1 MTRGKPYRT
10 RALAAGAVALAL
22 AFPIAVPKHTLANGV
37 AQNGD
42 QFLPA
47 GKITIK
53 SALRVNLTR
62 NFATLPLHRGVAGGT
77 TVWYVITDASDAGV
91 ARQLGLNFAPP
102 LANITNGCPGCAQEV
117 TAATP
122 HTSLGRGGAIT
133 FQGMPDFSPARVLIP
148 GPTAFPPLGAAPG
161 AMGDLHYSPFVRL
174 QGSPVVYNAPIV
186 ATGNG
191 PFDVTHHTNTQD
203 RVLGIDTKRMTV
215 DLLFVRGFGN
225 GQPILYLSFADS
237 DVLSAVIERSDFT
250 PGLSL
255 SPFANGEGL
264 PGSARAEIFT
274 FTNARTG
281 VSSPPA
287 QGLTH
292 VIVDGHNTEDESLRN
307 TAAQEAL
314 RRGGD
319 AHNVF
324 SVFPTL
330 RDPALAA
337 RYSPLW
343 DLQIGVWSPFAVAH
357 KLNVAQTDAN
367 VIRRLAIRGL
377 VTSPGGTPLAPAGI
391 VIDCP
396 ALAFT
401 DKMPVTPQVPNP
413 IKPITLPKP

>member
-1 MTRGKPYRT
+1 MTRTPHLARM
-10 RALAAGAVALAL
+10 AAAGAAALAL
-22 AFPIAVPKHTLANGV
+22 VLPIAVPRHTLAGGIS
-37 AQNGD
+37 QQSD
-42 QFLPA
+42 QFLPVN
-47 GKITIK
+47 KITIK

-62 NFATLPLHRGVAGGT
+62 NFATLPLHRGVIGGT
-77 TVWYVITDASDAGV
+77 TVWYVITDTSDADV

-102 LANITNGCPGCAQEV
+102 LANITNGCPGCTQEV

-122 HTSLGRGGAIT
+122 NTLLGRGGMVT
-133 FQGMPDFSPARVLIP
+133 FQGKPNFSPTRVLVP

-161 AMGDLHYSPFVRL
+161 AMGDLHYSPFVRV

-203 RVLGIDTKRMTV
+203 RVLGIDTARMTV

-292 VIVDGHNTEDESLRN
+292 VIVDGHNVEDENLQN

-330 RDPALAA
+330 RDPALAR

-343 DLQIGVWSPFAVAH
+343 DLQIGVWSPAAVAQG
-357 KLNVAQTDAN
+357 LNVAQTDAN

-401 DKMPVTPQVPNP
+401 DKMPVAPQIPNP
-413 IKPITLPKP
+413 MKPIILP